1 MVYSACFSGAIEVT
15 AQQHNVKITASK
27 INAEVN
33 LNQDDKGYF
42 ISAKLNIILDGVT
55 QETAKKIVLAA
66 HGICPY
72 SKATKGNIEV
82 ILIANGE
89 AL

>member
-1 MVYSACFSGAIEVT
+1 MGYSACFGGAIEVA

-72 SKATKGNIEV
+72 SKATEGNIEV